1 MLIGILSDTH
11 GLLRQEVIDA
21 FKGVDHIIHAGD
33 IDNKAVIDRLE
44 EIAPV
49 TVVRGNAD
57 KEWAEYLPETA
68 KEEFLGNKIY
78 VIHNKGKISD
88 DLTGISIII
97 SGHSHKYSLVEKD
110 GQAWFNPGCCGKRK
124 TDQEVSF
131 ALLEISGSGQFEFR
145 KRVIDNSGQDSRLPK
160 DIDRIIS
167 KAMDMTD
174 KGKTHKEIAKKLKIT
189 EELAES
195 ICRMYLTHPGVDVAG
210 ILQRIS

>member
-11 GLLRQEVIDA
+11 GLLRQEVIDG
-21 FKGVDHIIHAGD
+21 FEGVDHIIHAGD
-33 IDNKAVIDRLE
+33 IDNKQVIDRLE
-44 EIAPV
+44 EIAPI

-68 KEEFLGNKIY
+68 TVELLGNKIY
-78 VIHNKGKISD
+78 VIHNKGKIFD
-88 DLTGISIII
+88 DLAGISIII
-97 SGHSHKYSLVEKD
+97 YGHSHKYSLVEKN

-124 TDQEVSF
+124 PDQEVSF
-131 ALLEISGSGQFEFR
+131 AILDISGPGEFEFQ
-145 KRVIDNSGQDSRLPK
+145 KRVIATAEQDSKLPK

-167 KAMDMTD
+167 KAMDLTD
-174 KGKTHKEIAKKLKIT
+174 RGKAHKEIAKKLKIS

-210 ILQRIS
+210 IIQRIS

>member
-11 GLLRQEVIDA
+11 GLLRQEVIDG
-21 FKGVDHIIHAGD
+21 FEGVDHIIHAGD
-33 IDNKAVIDRLE
+33 IDNKQVIDRLE

-68 KEEFLGNKIY
+68 TLELLGNKIY
-78 VIHNKGKISD
+78 VIHNKGKIFD
-88 DLTGISIII
+88 DLAGISIII
-97 SGHSHKYSLVEKD
+97 YGHSHKYSLVEKN

-124 TDQEVSF
+124 PDQEVSF
-131 ALLEISGSGQFEFR
+131 AILDISGPGEFEFQ
-145 KRVIDNSGQDSRLPK
+145 KRVIATAEQDSKLPK

-167 KAMDMTD
+167 KAMDLTD
-174 KGKTHKEIAKKLKIT
+174 RGKTHKEIAKKLKIS

-210 ILQRIS
+210 IIQRIS